1 MGYAAAPVLFSMLDR
16 TSAGSV
22 AAQLF
27 RIEGMLGVVCALLLL
42 VMANRLVRT
51 GVVEY

>member
-1 MGYAAAPVLFSMLDR
+1 MIWVGSVLTLGYVAAPVLFSMLDR

-27 RIEGMLGVVCALLLL
+27 RIEGIPRRDLRPVVA
-42 VMANRLVRT
+42 
-51 GVVEY
+51 GIG